1 MTAQIALTLTLVVG
15 AALFLR
21 SLDALMAKGPGF
33 TTSGLISFGVD
44 SLLSGYSPA
53 EGNRLM
59 RRIDEAIRESSSHS
73 VVGDSAV
80 AIPDGRKLE
89 RSDDNPLP
97 TRDTN
102 D

>member
-1 MTAQIALTLTLVVG
+1 
-15 AALFLR
+15 
-21 SLDALMAKGPGF
+21 MAKGPGF

-59 RRIDEAIRESSSHS
+59 RRIDEAIRESSVTQS
-73 VVGDSAV
+73 SAIV
-80 AIPDGRKLE
+80 RWPFLTGGKLE
-89 RSDDNPLP
+89 RSDDNP
-97 TRDTN
+97 RRQETN